1 MIVFTK
7 PAIASN
13 EHQYLRDASLNGTPW
28 GGGEFSI
35 LATDILQSHFD
46 NQNVLLTQSCTSAL
60 ELAALALDIQL
71 GDEVIVPS
79 YTFVSSASAFAL
91 RGARLVF
98 AEIDKKTLNI
108 DVNLIE
114 SLITE
119 KTKAIVAVHYGGQS
133 ALINEIMALA
143 APRGIAVVEDA
154 AQAIGSTSGGLP
166 VGTLGDLACFSFHGT
181 KNLSSGEGGALV
193 INTKDSSVI
202 ERGLLAHEKGTNRR
216 SYLKGEVDKYTWHAL
231 GSSFI
236 PSEFT
241 SSVLAAQLGDLELI
255 TTRRLRYWHEYEQL
269 LSSEQNRG
277 FDIIMQNAP
286 GNNGHMFALTLGNPE
301 LREEIIKEMRTMG
314 VQATSHYEPLHS
326 SPYIASSPGV
336 MRSELPVTEF
346 TGKAILRM
354 PMWSADGLDTKT
366 AASAFL
372 SSLSKTRS
380 LN

>member
-1 MIVFTK
+1 
-7 PAIASN
+7 
-13 EHQYLRDASLNGTPW
+13 
-28 GGGEFSI
+28 
-35 LATDILQSHFD
+35 LQSHFD

-60 ELAALALDIQL
+60 ELAALALDIQV

-181 KNLSSGEGGALV
+181 KNLSAGEGGALV

-216 SYLKGEVDKYTWHAL
+216 NYLKGEVDKYTWHAL

-326 SPYIASSPGV
+326 SPYIASSPGF
-336 MRSELPVTEF
+336 MRSDLPVTEF

>member
-13 EHQYLRDASLNGTPW
+13 EHQYLRDASMNGAPW
-28 GGGEFSI
+28 GGGKFTH
-35 LATDILQSHFD
+35 LATGLLQSHFD

-60 ELAALALDIQL
+60 ELAALALDIQV

-133 ALINEIMALA
+133 ALINDIMALA

-166 VGTLGDLACFSFHGT
+166 VGTIGDLACFSFHGT

-202 ERGLLAHEKGTNRR
+202 ERALLAHEKGTNRR
-216 SYLKGEVDKYTWHAL
+216 SYLNGEVDKYTWQAL

-241 SSVLAAQLGDLELI
+241 ASVLAAQLEDLDLI
-255 TTRRLRYWHEYEQL
+255 TSRRITYWDEYSQL
-269 LSSEQNRG
+269 LAGHQDRG
-277 FDIIMQNAP
+277 FDIVMQDAP
-286 GNNGHMFALTLGNPE
+286 GNNGHMFALILKNPE
-301 LREEIIKEMRTMG
+301 PRGEIIKEMRAMG
-314 VQATSHYEPLHS
+314 VQATSHYEPLHN
-326 SPYIASSPGV
+326 SPYISSTLDSQKGC
-336 MRSELPVTEF
+336 LPVTEF
-346 TGKAILRM
+346 TGRAILRM
-354 PMWSADGLDTKT
+354 PMWSADGLDTET

-372 SSLSKTRS
+372 SSLSKARS
-380 LN
+380 SR